1 MLSVYSV
8 SKMSVGNVEY
18 IVDHITG
25 GSHH

>member
-1 MLSVYSV
+1 
-8 SKMSVGNVEY
+8 MSVGNVEY